1 MTTAQKEQIKNL
13 MQELSDKMD
22 DEYITDKQYAE
33 YYASLRTAEKILK
46 ILGYVASYDNL
57 NRVEIEKAVT
67 K

>member
-1 MTTAQKEQIKNL
+1 MTTNQREQIKNL
-13 MQELSDKMD
+13 MQEISDKMD
-22 DEYITDKQYAE
+22 NEYITDKQYAE

-57 NRVEIEKAVT
+57 NRVEIEKVVA

>member
-1 MTTAQKEQIKNL
+1 MTTNQKEQIKIL
-13 MQELSDKMD
+13 MQEISDKMD
-22 DEYITDKQYAE
+22 NEYITDKQYAE
-33 YYASLRTAEKILK
+33 YYESLRTVEKILK